1 MAVSRSAETA
11 GGPLQPNVLLTDL
24 LRPQEGARIGC
35 WDGVFVRGLETDS
48 RRIEPGDL
56 FVALAGLHT
65 EGDRF
70 AADAVARGACAV
82 VTARADLL
90 PEGVPALLCPEPR
103 ELLPRIAARLYR
115 HPEREIRLVGVTGTN
130 GKTTTTLLAGHLL
143 RTAARPTGY
152 WTTTEV
158 DTGERRF
165 RPLWTTPMPPD
176 LMRFLRHTVDAGG
189 TWAAIEVSSHA
200 LSLGR
205 IEGLSFD
212 AVAVTNLS
220 PDHLDFHPTLSDYAK
235 TKRRLLSYTSE
246 AGAAFLSDDD
256 PIVRTWS
263 ESAPCLTFRFGLQPT
278 ADLGAEAIRQDGG
291 RARFNLAIR
300 HEALQARAD
309 GVASLSVEL
318 PLIGLHNVKNALA
331 ACGMALWTGVRP
343 DLLEAGLGTF
353 RSVPRRLERLTV
365 GPYTVINDVAMNE
378 ASYDTVLEAVT
389 GAQDGPGRL
398 TVVHALRG
406 GRGPEVNAR
415 VMRTLAAWN
424 ARHPFAPLVVTLS
437 RDALARYGED
447 YQVTPEELEASVRA
461 AGEADAPLPLDV
473 HTDLTRA
480 IAAAVERLRPGD
492 TLLLLGTF
500 GMDDGPALAHLALAQ
515 RLGLPL
521 PEPIAYP
528 DPGVGPDR

>member
-1 MAVSRSAETA
+1 MPVSRPAEAA
-11 GGPLQPNVLLTDL
+11 GEPLRPTILLADL
-24 LRPQEGARIGC
+24 LHPQDGARIGP
-35 WDGVFVRGLETDS
+35 WDGIVVHGLETDS

-56 FVALAGLHT
+56 FVALAGLRT
-65 EGDRF
+65 EGARF
-70 AADAVARGACAV
+70 AQDAVARGACAV

-103 ELLPRIAARLYR
+103 ELLPRIAARLYG
-115 HPEREIRLVGVTGTN
+115 HPEREVRLVGVTGTN

-143 RTAARPTGY
+143 RAAGRSTGY

-176 LMRFLRHTVDAGG
+176 LMRFLRHTRDAGG

-205 IEGLSFD
+205 IEGLSFE
-212 AVAVTNLS
+212 AVTVTNLS
-220 PDHLDFHPTLSDYAK
+220 PDHLDFHPTLSDYAR
-235 TKRRLLSYTSE
+235 TKRRLLTYTSPS
-246 AGAAFLSDDD
+246 GAAFLSDDD

-263 ESAPCLTFRFGLQPT
+263 ERAPCRTFRYGLKAT
-278 ADLGAEAIRQDGG
+278 ADLGAEAIRQEAGRMAFTLTIRDDVLRERSGG
-291 RARFNLAIR
+291 VQTV
-300 HEALQARAD
+300 AL
-309 GVASLSVEL
+309 EM

-331 ACGMALWTGVRP
+331 ACGMALWVGVDP
-343 DLLEAGLGTF
+343 GALASGLATF

-378 ASYDTVLEAVT
+378 ASYDTVLEAVVSSQE
-389 GAQDGPGRL
+389 APGRL

-415 VMRTLAAWN
+415 VMRALAAWN
-424 ARHPFAPLVVTLS
+424 AKHSFAPLIVTLS
-437 RDALARYGED
+437 RDALERYGEG
-447 YQVTPEELEASVRA
+447 YQVTPEELEASIRA
-461 AGEADAPLPLDV
+461 AREAEAPLPLDV
-473 HTDLTRA
+473 HTDLETA
-480 IAAAVERLRPGD
+480 ISAAVERVRPGD

-500 GMDDGPALAHLALAQ
+500 GMDDGPALAHLALAR

-521 PEPIAYP
+521 PDPGGYP